1 VLSDALAN
9 NTSHFHLRMFLQLA
23 RRAVYAFLDEQLM
36 PLERLHH
43 AWYASYFVEGWEA
56 DARLKHNLKDECITS
71 NQRHCIH
78 LNAKSL
84 LLYMHWLISQ
94 PVLRACI
101 PFAPHAWGEQQCE
114 QLYRTMRAAHGSDTN
129 FSLLDALQHL
139 SKALLSEI
147 VRTRRHAEFR
157 WPQHR
162 KHPAFERL
170 RRAGTFLPADLTSAD
185 LTRVLEQARLDAIA
199 DLSAVGILIANLPRA
214 DDSSSNS
221 DDDGDG
227 DSDGD
232 SDDAQLDMMHAT
244 AHLDDEPVDA
254 AEVAVLNSLADTDDT
269 DDDSDAPAAAAAAAP
284 PAPDSL
290 PDVYACRPD
299 QPLKVTTSDTL
310 LDHSGHAQHKQRACA
325 YVSSH
330 AKQSNDRALRYK
342 RPQHASPML
351 P

>member
-1 VLSDALAN
+1 
-9 NTSHFHLRMFLQLA
+9 MQLA
-23 RRAVYAFLDEQLM
+23 RRAVYAFLDEQLL

-43 AWYASYFVEGWEA
+43 AWYASYFVECWEA
-56 DARLKHNLKDECITS
+56 DARLKRNLKDECITS
-71 NQRHCIH
+71 NQRH
-78 LNAKSL
+78 LNNAKSL
-84 LLYMHWLISQ
+84 LLYMHWLISY
-94 PVLRACI
+94 PVLRECI

-114 QLYRTMRAAHGSDTN
+114 ELYRTIRAAHGSNTN
-129 FSLLDALQHL
+129 FSLADALQRI

-147 VRTRRHAEFR
+147 VRTRRSAEFR

-199 DLSAVGILIANLPRA
+199 DLSAVGIVIANVPPA
-214 DDSSSNS
+214 DDSNNDS
-221 DDDGDG
+221 

-254 AEVAVLNSLADTDDT
+254 AEVDVLHGLSDTDDT
-269 DDDSDAPAAAAAAAP
+269 DDDNSDAPAAAAAAAL
-284 PAPDSL
+284 PASGSL
-290 PDVYACRPD
+290 PDVHACRPD
-299 QPLKVTTSDTL
+299 QLVKVTASDML
-310 LDHSGHAQHKQRACA
+310 LDRSGHPQHKQRACA

-330 AKQSNDRALRYK
+330 AKQSNDRTLRYK
-342 RPQHASPML
+342 RPQHASPVL